1 MALLEVRDLTFTY
14 PDSSAPAL
22 RGVSFALESGG
33 FAALCGPSGGGKST
47 LLRLLKPGLAPGGNQ
62 SGTVLF
68 DGAPLQSLFERR
80 AAEEIGFVGQDPA
93 AQIVTD
99 KVWHE
104 LTFAMES
111 LGVAPD
117 EMHRRVAETAAF
129 FGIQTWFHRRT
140 DELSGGQMQLLN
152 LAAVMTLQPKLL
164 LLDEPTAQLDPIAAA
179 EFLDVLQ
186 KLNAELGVTVLLCE
200 HRLENVLPLCD
211 SALVLDA
218 GALLCCGD
226 VPFVGQFLS
235 ENNHP
240 FALALPTAMRVF
252 ASVKSDL
259 PCPVSVLQGQDFLRE
274 FAKTHPLQ
282 PTVAVEPAPL
292 CGPPVLEAKEVF
304 FRYDK
309 NAPSVLH
316 HFSLAAH
323 RGELLCLLGGN
334 GAGKTTALRVLSGR
348 LSPQHGDANC
358 TGKAALLPQ
367 DPTLLFFKSTLG
379 EDLNLSSPD
388 ISEQELSR
396 IIALCRLD
404 GLLERNPFDLSGG
417 ERQRAALAKLLLQKP
432 DVLLLDEPTKGFD
445 AAFKEEFAALLT
457 ELKAQRVCIVMVSHD
472 VEFCAAHADRC
483 ALLFDGGVTGEAPT
497 HDFFKSNRFYTT
509 AARRMAQDL
518 LPDAITANDVI
529 KSLGGV
535 LPQNRLQPENKP
547 LPQPEPAQKKQPPLP
562 LWRKVLAAVCG
573 AGALGTL
580 VFALQKGD
588 LQTLTDASG
597 VTQAGKT
604 QLLFYAVFFVLSMG
618 AALLL
623 SRKPTA
629 LKNRLTEPEPRG
641 GTIISVV
648 CVLLGVPTL
657 LCGVHLFGTRGFYY
671 LALALLLEA
680 MLPFFLRFERRKPS
694 AQELA
699 VLASLCALNVAGR
712 AAFFMLPQFK
722 PVLALTVLVG
732 VTLGAQRGFLVGA
745 VTMLV
750 SNILFSQ
757 GPWTPW
763 QMFAMGLVGALAGWL
778 AHCGVLHRSRLSLS
792 VFGAVSALVVYGGI
806 LNPASALLWGGEALN
821 AKILLSYYVTGL
833 PMDLVHACASFFF
846 LWILSEPMLEQLS
859 RVRRK
864 LDAG

>member
-1 MALLEVRDLTFTY
+1 MALLEVGNLTFTY
-14 PDSSAPAL
+14 PGAAAPAL
-22 RGVSFALESGG
+22 RGVSFALESGD

-47 LLRLLKPGLAPGGNQ
+47 LLRLLKPGLAPGGTQ

-68 DGAPLQSLFERR
+68 EETPLQSLSERR
-80 AAEEIGFVGQDPA
+80 AAEEIGFVGQNPA

-117 EMHRRVAETAAF
+117 EMHRRAAEVAAF
-129 FGIQTWFHRRT
+129 FGMQTWFHRRT
-140 DELSGGQMQLLN
+140 DELSGGQQQLLN

-186 KLNAELGVTVLLCE
+186 KLNGELGVTILLCE
-200 HRLENVLPLCD
+200 HRLENVLPLC
-211 SALVLDA
+211 STALVLDG
-218 GALLCCGD
+218 GALLCSGD
-226 VPFVGQFLS
+226 VPSVGILLS
-235 ENNHP
+235 EQNHP
-240 FALALPTAMRVF
+240 FSLALPTAMRVY
-252 ASVKSDL
+252 AGVESDL
-259 PCPVSVLQGQDFLRE
+259 PCPVSVRQGQAFLRE
-274 FAKTHPLQ
+274 YAKTHPLH
-282 PTVAVEPAPL
+282 PLETPETVPSTE
-292 CGPPVLEAKEVF
+292 PPVLEAREVF
-304 FRYDK
+304 FSYDK
-309 NAPSVLH
+309 NAPPVLH
-316 HFSLAAH
+316 HFSFAAH

-334 GAGKTTALRVLSGR
+334 GSGKTTALHVLSGR
-348 LSPQHGDANC
+348 LSPQHGNVRCAG
-358 TGKAALLPQ
+358 TAALLPQ
-367 DPTLLFFKSTLG
+367 DPTKLFFKSTVG
-379 EDLNLSSPD
+379 EDLHLTDPD
-388 ISEQELSR
+388 PAAFSHAVS
-396 IIALCRLD
+396 LCRLE

-417 ERQRAALAKLLLQKP
+417 ERQRVALAKLLLQNP
-432 DVLLLDEPTKGFD
+432 DILLLDEPTKGFD
-445 AAFKEEFAALLT
+445 AAFKESFAVLLD
-457 ELKAQRVCIVMVSHD
+457 ELKAQGVCIVMVSHD

-483 ALLFDGGVTGEAPT
+483 ALLFDGAVTAEGPARS
-497 HDFFKSNRFYTT
+497 FFKGNRFYTT
-509 AARRMAQDL
+509 AARRMAHAI
-518 LPDAITANDVI
+518 LPEAVTANDVI
-529 KSLGGV
+529 LSLGGV
-535 LPQNRLQPENKP
+535 LPQSAPQPTKKT
-547 LPQPEPAQKKQPPLP
+547 LPQTGPAQKKQPPLP

-580 VFALQKGD
+580 IFALQKGD
-588 LQTLTDASG
+588 LQTLTDAAG

-604 QLLFYAVFFVLSMG
+604 QLLFYAVFFALMMG

-629 LKNRLTEPEPRG
+629 PGTRLTEPEPRSG
-641 GTIISVV
+641 AIISVV
-648 CVLLGVPTL
+648 CVLLGIPTL
-657 LCGVHLFGTRGFYY
+657 FFGVRMFGTRGFYP
-671 LALALLLEA
+671 LALALLFEA

-732 VTLGAQRGFLVGA
+732 AALGAQRGFLVGA

-750 SNILFSQ
+750 SNVLFSQ

-778 AHCGVLHRSRLSLS
+778 AQCGVLHRSRLSLS

-806 LNPASALLWGGEALN
+806 LNPASALLWGGEVLN
-821 AKILLSYYVTGL
+821 VKILLSYYVTGL

-859 RVRRK
+859 RVRLK
-864 LDAG
+864 LDVG